1 MSRQHA
7 RFARRLA
14 GAAAA
19 WMVGFGIALSAQ
31 AARTVNDGVFTDA
44 QAARGKAAFEKN
56 CTMCHETSRFTGDEF
71 VNHWSGK
78 PLAGLFETVS
88 TTMPEDNPGSLK
100 PEEYGDIVAFFLQLN
115 QYPSG
120 AQELA
125 AAIEP
130 LRAID
135 MVPRK

>member
-1 MSRQHA
+1 M
-7 RFARRLA
+7 A

-19 WMVGFGIALSAQ
+19 WLAGMAVAIAAQ
-31 AARTVNDGVFTDA
+31 APRTVNDGVFTDA
-44 QAARGKAAFEKN
+44 QATRGKQAFEKN

-71 VNHWSGK
+71 VKHWSGK

-100 PEEYGDIVAFFLQLN
+100 AQEYGDIVAYFLQLN

-125 AAIEP
+125 AGVEP